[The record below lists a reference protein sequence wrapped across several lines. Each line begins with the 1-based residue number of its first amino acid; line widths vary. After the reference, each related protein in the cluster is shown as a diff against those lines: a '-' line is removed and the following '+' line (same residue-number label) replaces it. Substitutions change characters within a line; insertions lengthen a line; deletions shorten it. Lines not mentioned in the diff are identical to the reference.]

1 MRAVVVDDFTTP
13 EALRVRE
20 TDAPSLAENEVRI
33 EVRAAGCN
41 FSDVLML
48 KGEYQ
53 VQPCRL
59 RFPCPTNPF
68 LTRRQAEH

>member
-41 FSDVLML
+41 FCAIFCSVTGPSRTMAII
-48 KGEYQ
+48 
-53 VQPCRL
+53 
-59 RFPCPTNPF
+59 PTLSFAVRTTFRP
-68 LTRRQAEH
+68 LT